1 MPDTQPFSRVRSA
14 ATSFYHQPMIAFLTS
29 LSDFGVCLTLAVVL
43 LIVLGIFAG
52 ESMLVLYFTFS
63 YFLAGYVTRESGMFN
78 PNGGPKPKLLT
89 NVLAVVFA
97 LLTVPMLA
105 AILYGVYW
113 LGMRGFSWL
122 TAAAP
127 AVPSGSPPHIEQ
139 LLLINHWL
147 WVVAVLLL
155 ALLVLNIWGNL
166 RSILRMRASHI
177 LAGYGVPLLQHALP
191 FLILP
196 ATGRYL
202 LHYPDP
208 GAYPGLAATLAAIA
222 YANLWVYTQ
231 AYHLFGSE
239 RRRNVRYQRSILETW
254 FFRVLSVPHGL
265 LAGYLLVRV
274 FGGL

>member
-1 MPDTQPFSRVRSA
+1 
-14 ATSFYHQPMIAFLTS
+14 MIAFLAS
-29 LSDFGVCLTLAVVL
+29 LSGFSVWLILAIVL

-52 ESMLVLYFTFS
+52 DGLMVFYLTFC
-63 YFLAGYVTRESGMFN
+63 YLLAGYVTRETGMFN

-89 NVLAVVFA
+89 NVLAIVFA
-97 LLTVPMLA
+97 LLSVPMLA
-105 AILYGVYW
+105 GILYGGYW
-113 LGMRGFSWL
+113 LVMRGFSWL
-122 TAAAP
+122 AAAAP
-127 AVPSGSPPHIEQ
+127 AAQPGTPPHIEE
-139 LLLINHWL
+139 LLLLNHWL

-155 ALLVLNIWGNL
+155 ALLVLNMWGNL
-166 RSILRMRASHI
+166 RSILHMRASHI
-177 LAGYGVPLLQHALP
+177 LTGYGVPLLQHALP

-202 LHYPDP
+202 LHYSDP
-208 GAYPGLAATLAAIA
+208 GACPGLAATLAAIA

-239 RRRNVRYQRSILETW
+239 RRRNVRYQCSILETW

-265 LAGYLLVRV
+265 LAGYFLVRV

>member
-1 MPDTQPFSRVRSA
+1 M
-14 ATSFYHQPMIAFLTS
+14 
-29 LSDFGVCLTLAVVL
+29 
-43 LIVLGIFAG
+43 
-52 ESMLVLYFTFS
+52 
-63 YFLAGYVTRESGMFN
+63 
-78 PNGGPKPKLLT
+78 K
-89 NVLAVVFA
+89 
-97 LLTVPMLA
+97 
-105 AILYGVYW
+105 
-113 LGMRGFSWL
+113 GFSWF
-122 TAAAP
+122 TATTPAAQP
-127 AVPSGSPPHIEQ
+127 GAPPHIQQ

-155 ALLVLNIWGNL
+155 VLLGLNIWVKL

-177 LAGYGVPLLQHALP
+177 LTGYGVPLLQHALP

-202 LHYPDP
+202 LHYSDP
-208 GAYPGLAATLAAIA
+208 GACLGLAATLAAIA

-239 RRRNVRYQRSILETW
+239 RRRNVRYQCSILETW

-265 LAGYLLVRV
+265 LAGYFLVRV

>member
-1 MPDTQPFSRVRSA
+1 
-14 ATSFYHQPMIAFLTS
+14 MIAFLTS
-29 LSDFGVCLTLAVVL
+29 LSDFGVCLTLAIVL
-43 LIVLGIFAG
+43 LLVLGIFAG
-52 ESMLVLYFTFS
+52 ESMLIVYSTFC
-63 YFLAGYVTRESGMFN
+63 YLLAGYVTGESGMFN
-78 PNGGPKPKLLT
+78 PNGGPKLKPLT

-97 LLTVPMLA
+97 LLTIPMLA
-105 AILYGVYW
+105 GILYGLYW
-113 LGMRGFSWL
+113 LGTSGFSRL
-122 TAAAP
+122 AAAAP
-127 AVPSGSPPHIEQ
+127 AVPLGAPPHIEQ

-155 ALLVLNIWGNL
+155 VLLGLNIWGSL

-177 LAGYGVPLLQHALP
+177 LTGYGVPLLQHALS

-202 LHYPDP
+202 LHYSDP

-239 RRRNVRYQRSILETW
+239 WRRNARYQRSILETR

-265 LAGYLLVRV
+265 LTGYLLVRV
-274 FGGL
+274 FAGL